1 MTVTND
7 INKLRTPE
15 VFKVP
20 EGYFD
25 TLCQRTMQNIDK
37 GEVEVIAAKD
47 TKHSTLLSIRKPL
60 YGLVSVAACVAVIF
74 MAVNILDNNVSNDNT
89 AIAKVD
95 KTEIMSESNARTYE
109 EDVLDYSLVGVQ
121 DVYDYLEEDY
131 AN

>member
-1 MTVTND
+1 M
-7 INKLRTPE
+7 
-15 VFKVP
+15 
-20 EGYFD
+20 
-25 TLCQRTMQNIDK
+25 
-37 GEVEVIAAKD
+37 
-47 TKHSTLLSIRKPL
+47 
-60 YGLVSVAACVAVIF
+60 VSVAACVAVIF

>member
-1 MTVTND
+1 M
-7 INKLRTPE
+7 
-15 VFKVP
+15 
-20 EGYFD
+20 
-25 TLCQRTMQNIDK
+25 
-37 GEVEVIAAKD
+37 
-47 TKHSTLLSIRKPL
+47 
-60 YGLVSVAACVAVIF
+60 VSVAACVAVIF

-95 KTEIMSESNARTYE
+95 KTDIMSESNARTYE